1 MHEVKHL
8 NQQNP
13 LFMTRT

>member
-8 NQQNP
+8 DQQNP